1 MDRVS
6 VCQPQLSAELLDSTR
21 RSLKREEEPE
31 MMALARMGIEYPRR
45 LREEGRAEGIE
56 EGRAEGIEEGREEGI
71 EEGLAR
77 ERELL
82 VRQAT
87 RKFDVTVARRLGEFL
102 ADADAPGLAEA
113 GEWIIDCNTGE
124 ELIDRASGARNGR

>member
-1 MDRVS
+1 
-6 VCQPQLSAELLDSTR
+6 
-21 RSLKREEEPE
+21 

-56 EGRAEGIEEGREEGI
+56 EGRAEGIEEG
-71 EEGLAR
+71 LAH

-87 RKFDVTVARRLGEFL
+87 RKFDVAVARRLGEFL
-102 ADADAPGLAEA
+102 ADADATRLTETGD
-113 GEWIIDCNTGE
+113 WIIDCDTGE
-124 ELIDRASGARNGR
+124 ELIARASGALDGH